1 MLVLRFSVHIKLKLK
16 GKCPK
21 HPRFNPELGRGA
33 IRGGC
38 SECMALYEVVAARD
52 RAPPLP
58 CGSSK
63 SSRHRTE
70 FSESCAPVKDRVLY
84 EVKNVREPALARRA
98 HWSGD

>member
-38 SECMALYEVVAARD
+38 PECMALCQVVAARD
-52 RAPPLP
+52 RAAAAL
-58 CGSSK
+58 
-63 SSRHRTE
+63 RE
-70 FSESCAPVKDRVLY
+70 FEELSTPYRVLRK
-84 EVKNVREPALARRA
+84 VCA
-98 HWSGD
+98 S

>member
-38 SECMALYEVVAARD
+38 PECMALYEVVAARD
-52 RAPPLP
+52 RAAAAFA
-58 CGSSK
+58 G
-63 SSRHRTE
+63 
-70 FSESCAPVKDRVLY
+70 V
-84 EVKNVREPALARRA
+84 RRA
-98 HWSGD
+98 LDTVQSSPKAARQLKIAFYTR